1 MIARFAALAIAA
13 GVAAGAA
20 PRSATPSQPEIGAR
34 ARPVLTLAGLRFHD
48 LNGDGTLQPYEDWR
62 NPVERRV
69 DDLLGRM
76 TAEEKVGLM
85 LHGTP
90 PTIGNEFRGRWDIAR
105 MRPLIA
111 NLQVRFFIHRMST
124 DVGEMADLANQAQA
138 VAEGTRLGIPLT
150 FSSDS
155 RNTIR
160 EVQGVSVAPAQFS
173 RWPEALGLAAIGD
186 VALVRR
192 LAAIA
197 AQEYRAIGI
206 RMALSPQADLAT
218 EPRWFR
224 GNATFGDDPA
234 KVSAYVEAYVEGF
247 QAGST
252 GLHRGSVATVVKHW
266 AGYGAQPDGLDAH
279 NPYGQTI
286 RLSNAAFADHLRAF
300 NGALRA
306 RVSGVMPTYARPE
319 PGLTIGGRP
328 AEPVG
333 AGFSRQML
341 HDLLRRDRG
350 FDGMIVTDWKVTDD
364 CPAECRTGTF
374 DVDKIGMPW
383 GVEGLGK
390 SDRFAKAINAG
401 VDQFGGVMDADVLRG
416 MVRDGRLSQTRL
428 DESARRI
435 LRQTF
440 ALGLFENAYV
450 DPAAARALV
459 GAPAS
464 TTVALDAQR
473 RSFVLLEN
481 RGGLLP
487 LKATTG
493 RKVWLW
499 KVDRTLVEAR
509 GLTVVERPED
519 ADLAILRIAAPFT
532 SRPAYFFGSSAH
544 EGPLSY
550 PSDNADRQ
558 AVERAAAAGVPT
570 IVDVYLDRP
579 AILTDIRPHATA
591 LLGNFGV
598 TDAALLDVIAG
609 RGKPEGRLPVELPS
623 SDAAVERQR
632 PDLAADIYRPLY
644 RRGYGKTW

>member
-1 MIARFAALAIAA
+1 MIARTLFLATTALAAVSA
-13 GVAAGAA
+13 AA
-20 PRSATPSQPEIGAR
+20 PPRQPAIGAR
-34 ARPVLTLAGLRFHD
+34 AKSALVVAGLRFHD
-48 LNGDGTLQPYEDWR
+48 LNGDGALQPYEDWR
-62 NPVERRV
+62 LPAERRA
-69 DDLLGRM
+69 DDLLSRM
-76 TAEEKVGLM
+76 TTDEKVGLM

-90 PTIGNEFRGRWDIAR
+90 PTIDDAFRGRWDIAR

-111 NLQVRFFIHRMST
+111 DLNVRFFIHRMST
-124 DVGEMADLANQAQA
+124 DVGEMANLANQAQE
-138 VAEGTRLGIPLT
+138 VAEATRLGIPLT

-186 VALVRR
+186 VDLVRR
-192 LAAIA
+192 LAGIG

-234 KVSAYVEAYVEGF
+234 TVSAFVRAYVEGF
-247 QAGST
+247 QGGRD
-252 GLHRGSVATVVKHW
+252 GLHPGSVATVVKHW

-300 NGALRA
+300 DGAFAA
-306 RVSGVMPTYARPE
+306 RVAGVMPTYARPE
-319 PGLTIGGRP
+319 PGLTIAGRP

-341 HDLLRRDRG
+341 GDLLRRDRG
-350 FDGMIVTDWKVTDD
+350 FDGMVVTDWKITDD
-364 CPAECRTGTF
+364 CPAECREGTF

-383 GVEGLGK
+383 GVEGLSK
-390 SDRFAKAINAG
+390 PARFLKAIDAG

-416 MVRDGRLSQTRL
+416 LVRDGRLSRARL
-428 DESARRI
+428 DQSARRI

-450 DPAAARALV
+450 DVDAARRLV
-459 GAPAS
+459 GAPES
-464 TTVALDAQR
+464 SRLALEAQR

-487 LKATTG
+487 VRQIAG

-499 KVDRTLVEAR
+499 KTDKALAAAR
-509 GLTVVERPED
+509 GLVVVDRPED
-519 ADLAILRIAAPFT
+519 ADFAILRIAAPFT
-532 SRPAYFFGSSAH
+532 SRPAYFFGASAH
-544 EGPLSY
+544 EGALSF
-550 PSDNADRQ
+550 PPDNPDRQ
-558 AVERAAAAGVPT
+558 AVERAAAAGIPA

-579 AILTDIRPHATA
+579 AVLTAIRPHAA
-591 LLGNFGV
+591 VLLGDYGV
-598 TDAALLDVIAG
+598 TDAALLDVVMGVG
-609 RGKPEGRLPVELPS
+609 RPEGRLPVELPS
-623 SDAAVERQR
+623 SDAAVARQR
-632 PDLAADIYRPLY
+632 PDLPADSGKPLY
-644 RRGYGKTW
+644 PRGYGLRD